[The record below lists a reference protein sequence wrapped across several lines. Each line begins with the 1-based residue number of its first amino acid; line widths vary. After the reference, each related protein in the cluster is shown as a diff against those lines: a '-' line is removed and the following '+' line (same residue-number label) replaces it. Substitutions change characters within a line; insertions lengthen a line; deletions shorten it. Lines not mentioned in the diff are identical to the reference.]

1 MNTRNLGNIA
11 IHEII
16 ESFLL
21 AFDNYF
27 VKMPTEKDYYSN
39 RWKAAKVDFNLSY
52 GMFDNDKLVGF
63 IIHAVDTRNGKLT
76 AFNTGTGVIP
86 KYRGKNIIQTIY
98 AHALSDLK
106 NHGVK
111 ETRLEVITEN
121 KIAIQLYK
129 KIGFNICKEYHCY
142 QGKIQNNVSEH
153 DILLKEASLDTIEW
167 SALPNQDV
175 YSWDNQKESIKYG
188 NYSYFEILVNGKV
201 ESYFIMNKDLN
212 YIAQF
217 DVFNTKNGNWD
228 RLFLG
233 IKQVSEKI
241 KINNVDKTL
250 NEKNTILNKV
260 KLTNTVDQFEMELK
274 I

>member
-1 MNTRNLGNIA
+1 MDVRNLGNTPID
-11 IHEII
+11 EII

-27 VKMPTEKDYYSN
+27 VKMPTEKDYYIN
-39 RWKAAKVDFNLSY
+39 RWKSAKVDLNLSY

-86 KYRGKNIIQTIY
+86 EYRGKRIIQSIY

-106 NHGVK
+106 KHGIK
-111 ETRLEVITEN
+111 RTTLEVITEN

-129 KIGFNICKEYHCY
+129 NIGFNICKEYYCY
-142 QGKIQNNVSEH
+142 QGEILNNVSEH

-175 YSWDNQKESIKYG
+175 YSWDNQKESIKNG
-188 NYSYFEILVNGKV
+188 NYNYFEVLVNGEV

-217 DVFNTKNGNWD
+217 DVFNTKIGNWD
-228 RLFLG
+228 RLFSG
-233 IKQVSEKI
+233 IKQVSGKI

-250 NEKNTILNKV
+250 NEKNSILNKV
-260 KLTNTVDQFEMELK
+260 KLTNSVDQFEMELK

>member
-1 MNTRNLGNIA
+1 MDVRNLGNTA
-11 IHEII
+11 IDEII
-16 ESFLL
+16 ESLLL

-27 VKMPTEKDYYSN
+27 VKMSTERDYYIN
-39 RWKAAKVDFNLSY
+39 RWKVTKVDFNLSY
-52 GMFDNDKLVGF
+52 GMFHNEKLVGF
-63 IIHAVDTRNGKLT
+63 IIHAIDTRNGKLT

-86 KYRGKNIIQTIY
+86 KYRGKSIIRTIY
-98 AHALSDLK
+98 DHALSDLK
-106 NHGVK
+106 KYGIK
-111 ETRLEVITEN
+111 ETTLEVITKN

-142 QGKIQNNVSEH
+142 QGDIQNNTSEH
-153 DILLKEASLDTIEW
+153 AILLKEISLDTIEW
-167 SALPNQDV
+167 NALPNQDT
-175 YSWDNQKESIKYG
+175 YSWDNQKESIKNS
-188 NYSYFEILVNGKV
+188 NYNYFEVIVDGKV
-201 ESYFIMNKDLN
+201 ESYFIINKDLN

-228 RLFLG
+228 RLFSG

-250 NEKNTILNKV
+250 NEKNSILNKV